1 MNEATPFDEPRGAG
15 DNRPPADADPMTERM
30 AEDHAEIL
38 ARTKELLDAAER
50 APASVND
57 DEGAG
62 KFGDFIKSVTGTIK
76 RAETAR
82 KAEKEPYLVNSR
94 KVDGFFK
101 KRITEPLADAKKAL
115 EKTLGVYLQAKAAA
129 ERKAREEAEKAA
141 REAEA
146 AARRE
151 AEEREKA
158 LEAEATPFEDPGD
171 GPSEYEKL
179 ESAVEA
185 EEAAAKAKK
194 EADKAAKAAS
204 AKAADLAR
212 TRGDHGSVGT
222 LRTEWKH
229 DEPVRAD
236 LDLEALREHLSIDA
250 LEKAIRSYIKA
261 NAPEKVGGPWP
272 KPLAG
277 VRIFEKTTT
286 TVR

>member
-1 MNEATPFDEPRGAG
+1 
-15 DNRPPADADPMTERM
+15 M

-229 DEPVRAD
+229 DEPVR
-236 LDLEALREHLSIDA
+236 
-250 LEKAIRSYIKA
+250 
-261 NAPEKVGGPWP
+261 
-272 KPLAG
+272 
-277 VRIFEKTTT
+277 
-286 TVR
+286 